1 VTNAT
6 RPCAEYEVDLSAL
19 LDGELDAPREALL
32 RTHLESCAGCSRRA
46 RALRGADEALRALPS
61 HEAPADLRARL
72 QTRIEAE
79 SAAASGVRATRH
91 VEVAARP
98 SQRRP
103 RSRARSV
110 ALLALGAAAALALYL
125 TIAPGERPLPRAGSP
140 EPRLATA
147 ADLEAASPDEL
158 ELALELETVEDM
170 EVIRNLELL
179 ELLVALGEGT
189 G

>member
-1 VTNAT
+1 
-6 RPCAEYEVDLSAL
+6 
-19 LDGELDAPREALL
+19 
-32 RTHLESCAGCSRRA
+32 
-46 RALRGADEALRALPS
+46 
-61 HEAPADLRARL
+61 
-72 QTRIEAE
+72 
-79 SAAASGVRATRH
+79 
-91 VEVAARP
+91 
-98 SQRRP
+98 
-103 RSRARSV
+103 V